1 MANYKVYEIK
11 FKDGMV
17 YYGYTAKPFK
27 MRMAEHIDASQKG
40 KSILYKKMRN
50 VEYDC
55 DARVIQQFPTM
66 EEALDWEK
74 KLIKNTPHQFKL
86 NTSWGGENGE
96 NNYRRWK
103 QQDIIKKHNKR

>member
-40 KSILYKKMRN
+40 KSILYKKMRKDLADKIPFEVALKRN
-50 VEYDC
+50 VESLLPPWIASIGSMRNFVLMKMVEILLC
-55 DARVIQQFPTM
+55 
-66 EEALDWEK
+66 L
-74 KLIKNTPHQFKL
+74 
-86 NTSWGGENGE
+86 
-96 NNYRRWK
+96 RRL
-103 QQDIIKKHNKR
+103 